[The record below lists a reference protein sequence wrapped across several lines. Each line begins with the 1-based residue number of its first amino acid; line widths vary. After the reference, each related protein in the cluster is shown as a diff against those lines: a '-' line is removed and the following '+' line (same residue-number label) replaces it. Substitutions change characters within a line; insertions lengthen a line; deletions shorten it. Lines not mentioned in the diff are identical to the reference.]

1 MLLKMLNGMARLST
15 LIDCGTDPMS
25 RAFHGFGD
33 FCNRGLRLRVHS
45 FLPLQ
50 RSLV

>member
-1 MLLKMLNGMARLST
+1 
-15 LIDCGTDPMS
+15 MS
-25 RAFHGFGD
+25 RAFHGFGG
-33 FCNRGLRLRVHS
+33 FRNCGLRLRVHS